1 MATTATAAP
10 GKTSFVK
17 EFLQGNPQ
25 ANAKAV
31 NEAWTA
37 AEMKGTISHPII
49 SQVRKQL
56 GLTGNLPGKTR
67 KAAKEKAAS
76 NMPGTAT
83 PTPGKTSFVKQFLND
98 HPEGTTKTVNEAWQ
112 AAGFE
117 GTISPTLVN
126 KTRVKMNLTGNLGG
140 NSKTA
145 AKGKSAPRMPKT
157 AIVSPGKTSFLK
169 EFLHD
174 NPQGNVKAANEAWTA
189 AGFDG
194 TISETLVYK
203 TRASLGLTGNLSG
216 KTKAAAEGKATP
228 TGKKR
233 GRPRK
238 EPTAPVTG
246 KPRGRKSA
254 RTLAL
259 TELEADIDR
268 LIFKVMG
275 VGDLTEIE
283 DSLRQARRL
292 LYATANGR

>member
-17 EFLQGNPQ
+17 EFLQSNPQ

-67 KAAKEKAAS
+67 NAAKEKAAS
-76 NMPGTAT
+76 NMPRTAT

-126 KTRVKMNLTGNLGG
+126 KTRVKMNLTGNLRG

-145 AKGKSAPRMPKT
+145 AKEKAAPRHAQDGNRYSRQDQLLERVPPRQSPRQRQSGQRGL
-157 AIVSPGKTSFLK
+157 AGCRIRRDHQRNPRLQGESIVGS
-169 EFLHD
+169 
-174 NPQGNVKAANEAWTA
+174 
-189 AGFDG
+189 DG
-194 TISETLVYK
+194 Q
-203 TRASLGLTGNLSG
+203 
-216 KTKAAAEGKATP
+216 P
-228 TGKKR
+228 
-233 GRPRK
+233 
-238 EPTAPVTG
+238 
-246 KPRGRKSA
+246 
-254 RTLAL
+254 
-259 TELEADIDR
+259 
-268 LIFKVMG
+268 
-275 VGDLTEIE
+275 
-283 DSLRQARRL
+283 
-292 LYATANGR
+292 

>member
-56 GLTGNLPGKTR
+56 GLTGNLTGKTR
-67 KAAKEKAAS
+67 NAAKEKAAS

-83 PTPGKTSFVKQFLND
+83 AAPGKTSFVKQFLND

-126 KTRVKMNLTGNLGG
+126 KTRVKLTGNLRG
-140 NSKTA
+140 NSRTA
-145 AKGKSAPRMPKT
+145 AKEKSAPRMPREAT
-157 AIVSPGKTSFLK
+157 AIPGKTSFLK

-174 NPQGNVKAANEAWTA
+174 HPEGNFKSVNEAWTA

-194 TISETLVYK
+194 TISEALVYK
-203 TRASLGLTGNLSG
+203 ARASLGLTGSLSG
-216 KTKAAAEGKATP
+216 KTKKTKAMTTS
-228 TGKKR
+228 TGKKL

-246 KPRGRKSA
+246 QPRGRKSA

-283 DSLRQARRL
+283 AALRRARRL
-292 LYATANGR
+292 LYVTANGR

>member
-17 EFLQGNPQ
+17 EFLQSNPQ
-25 ANAKAV
+25 ANAKTV
-31 NEAWTA
+31 NEAWQA
-37 AEMKGTISHPII
+37 AGFDGTISHPII

-67 KAAKEKAAS
+67 NAAKEKSAS

-83 PTPGKTSFVKQFLND
+83 ATPGKTSFVKQFLND
-98 HPEGTTKTVNEAWQ
+98 HPDGTTTTVNEAWQ

-126 KTRVKMNLTGNLGG
+126 KTRVKLTGNLRGY
-140 NSKTA
+140 SKTA
-145 AKGKSAPRMPKT
+145 AKEKSAPRLPKT
-157 AIVSPGKTSFLK
+157 AIVTPGKTMFVK
-169 EFLHD
+169 EFLNDH
-174 NPQGNVKAANEAWTA
+174 PEGNVKAVNEAWTA

-203 TRASLGLTGNLSG
+203 ARASLGLTGNLSG
-216 KTKAAAEGKATP
+216 KTKAAAEGKATF
-228 TGKKR
+228 TGKKL

-238 EPTAPVTG
+238 EPTVPVTG
-246 KPRGRKSA
+246 QPRGRKSA

-259 TELEADIDR
+259 TELEAEIDR

-292 LYATANGR
+292 LYGALTRG

>member
-17 EFLQGNPQ
+17 EFLQSNPQ

-67 KAAKEKAAS
+67 NAAKEKAAS
-76 NMPGTAT
+76 NMPRTAT

-126 KTRVKMNLTGNLGG
+126 KTRVKMNLTGNLRG
-140 NSKTA
+140 NAKTA
-145 AKGKSAPRMPKT
+145 AKEKAASDMPRT
-157 AIVSPGKTSFLK
+157 AIVSPGKTRFLK

-174 NPQGNVKAANEAWTA
+174 NPQGNVKAANEAWQA
-189 AGFDG
+189 AGYGG

-203 TRASLGLTGNLSG
+203 TRASLGLTGKLHG
-216 KTKAAAEGKATP
+216 KTKKSEAMTTS
-228 TGKKR
+228 TGKKP
-233 GRPRK
+233 GRPRE

-246 KPRGRKSA
+246 QPRGRKSN
-254 RTLAL
+254 RSLAL
-259 TELEADIDR
+259 NELEADIDR

-275 VGDLTEIE
+275 IGDLTEIE

-292 LYATANGR
+292 LYVTANGR